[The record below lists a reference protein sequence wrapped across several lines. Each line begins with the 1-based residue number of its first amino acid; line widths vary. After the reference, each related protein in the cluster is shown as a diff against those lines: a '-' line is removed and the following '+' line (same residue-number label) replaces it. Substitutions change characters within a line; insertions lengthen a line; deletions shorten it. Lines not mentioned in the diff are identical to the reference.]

1 MLEMLWS
8 GLLTCL
14 SPINVLALVISV
26 ALGIVVGALPGFG
39 AAIGM
44 IIILPLTYTMDHS
57 TALIALSGVYVG
69 CEYGGSISSI
79 LLNTPGTSAAM
90 VTAFDGYPMAR
101 KGKARDAL
109 LISNI
114 ASFSG
119 GMMSALAMLLF
130 MPLLAP
136 FVIKFGAA
144 ELFLCEIFS
153 VSPGV
158 KIAEAQIYG
167 ICTVLYGGDNAL
179 SAACGREYLQHLKNL
194 KSDK

>member
-144 ELFLCEIFS
+144 ELFLCGQPPLHLRQHRPHGRHS
-153 VSPGV
+153 LHSRHARHLLPAQH
-158 KIAEAQIYG
+158 AEHG
-167 ICTVLYGGDNAL
+167 
-179 SAACGREYLQHLKNL
+179 ACPHLRRAGTDSL
-194 KSDK
+194 